1 MKRKSVKLVPGVIL
15 AVLLLAISPALGD
28 ASAES
33 DIELAKEIARV
44 EVAKNAGDYPEWEG
58 AEATGGQPYCD
69 VEGNVICYWF
79 AVSKEGKVLGS
90 VVVGSSLYEHA
101 IFQVGSGSPP
111 PIPTAD
117 EVCSSVEKCL
127 GLEVAQ
133 KDIGEP
139 LRLVYVTY
147 SFYFAVYDI
156 EGQLIGIDLVR
167 KEAVPAS
174 ELMMMIA
181 SPEQYRQYKEGRVKP
196 LGGGKSLNLSVPLK
210 DMADYELYDDH
221 ENNNNCGPT
230 SGSMIVV
237 YHRNETGYTNFDDWT
252 ECHSVPDPDHPEN
265 GTGLYYTMKCND
277 PLPGVTWTDAGP
289 GWTAYARYC
298 GYSFNYNHG
307 WAQLDSYEAIMTYIN
322 QGNPLMIMFAS
333 DPNYTNWHW
342 CVIKGYE
349 QDGADQIRIN
359 DPHYFSIKLPWEL
372 HYPYTWLTAI
382 SPGNYAALD
391 GHVSFPARG
400 TPPDDRWREKLEV
413 RFFDSTSQ
421 QEMRWSPVSATTSR
435 YGYFYLGN
443 VPPST
448 YDIGIK
454 NWTCLSELE
463 TGVVLYGGEVTEV
476 DFGTLI
482 EADCNNNDKVDGYDY
497 SMVLNNYGVREIDDP
512 AFWATNEL
520 WKADFNRDKKIDSFD
535 YASVL
540 NNHGK
545 KGDIFYYTH

>member
-1 MKRKSVKLVPGVIL
+1 MSFEMGAIMKRKSVKLVLGVIL
-15 AVLLLAISPALGD
+15 AVLLLPISPALAGE

-44 EVAKNAGDYPEWEG
+44 EVAKNVGVYPKWEG
-58 AEATGGQPYCD
+58 AEATGDEPYCNL
-69 VEGNVICYWF
+69 EGDVICYWF
-79 AVSKEGKVLGS
+79 AVSKEEKVLGS

-111 PIPTAD
+111 SIPTAD
-117 EVCSSVEKCL
+117 EVSSSVEKCL

-156 EGQLIGIDLVR
+156 EGQLIAIDLVR

-181 SPEQYRQYKEGRVKP
+181 SPEQYRQYKEGRAKP

-210 DMADYELYDDH
+210 DMNNFTLYPGH
-221 ENNNNCGPT
+221 RNNNNCGPT
-230 SGSMIVV
+230 SGSMIVC
-237 YHRNETGYTNFDDWT
+237 YHKKEHGYAYFDDWT
-252 ECHSVPDPDHPEN
+252 KCHSDPDD
-265 GTGLYYTMKCND
+265 GTGGLYNTMKCND
-277 PLPGVTWTDAGP
+277 PGPGVSWWDAGP
-289 GWTAYARYC
+289 GWVAYAESC

-307 WAQLDSYEAIMTYIN
+307 WAQLDSYENITSYIN

-333 DPNYTNWHW
+333 DPNYTSWHW

-349 QDGADQIRIN
+349 QDGADQICIN
-359 DPHYFSIKLPWEL
+359 DPHYFSRKLPWEL

-382 SPGNYAALD
+382 KRIGTLQGKVSFQARGSPPNDRWIEPFDVKLFEPGNLD
-391 GHVSFPARG
+391 NVLWEG
-400 TPPDDRWREKLEV
+400 T
-413 RFFDSTSQ
+413 
-421 QEMRWSPVSATTSR
+421 ATTNNR
-435 YGYFYLGN
+435 GYFFITNLT
-443 VPPST
+443 VDT

-463 TGVVLYGGEVTEV
+463 TGVVLRDGGKTTLV
-476 DFGTLI
+476 DFGTTR
-482 EADCNNNDKVDGYDY
+482 EGDADGNDAVTIMDFSLLAGAF
-497 SMVLNNYGVREIDDP
+497 GATPADP
-512 AFWATNEL
+512 NWNPNC
-520 WKADFNRDKKIDSFD
+520 DFNRDSAVTITDFSLLAGSF
-535 YASVL
+535 
-540 NNHGK
+540 GQC
-545 KGDIFYYTH
+545 GDLA